1 MVAIVTADMVL
12 VESYSGGTGAL
23 EVGSTVAGF
32 LAPGSQIASGARAVW
47 RCASADY
54 SQWEEFVG
62 TYSAGSPNT
71 VSRDTL
77 LLRSDSGSGFIN
89 WTSGQKKLLFP
100 VVASRYLPLL
110 DDGLKMLPAQLP
122 DSPYSILRS
131 SATVQLGNDTAQ
143 TLTWD
148 VNGGN
153 TLGGIDPGA
162 SVWSAIVL
170 GSGGLYSLRA
180 AVSFSAGG
188 GTYRELRIVVNGG
201 IYAQKRRAPMS
212 AGETVLDVAV
222 DLGVGAN
229 SLVVVQ
235 ALQNSGAALAVG
247 GTTWTHFSAV
257 RQI

>member
-1 MVAIVTADMVL
+1 MAATKSADMVM
-12 VESYSGGTGAL
+12 VETYSGSTGVL
-23 EVGSTVAGF
+23 EVGSVAAPF
-32 LAPGSQIASGARAVW
+32 LAPASQLSNGDRCVW
-47 RCASADY
+47 RCASADG
-54 SQWEEFVG
+54 SLWEEFVG

-77 LLRSDSGSGFIN
+77 LLRSDGGSGFIN

-110 DDGLKMLPAQLP
+110 DDGLKLLPAQLP

-131 SATVQLGNDTAQ
+131 SATIQLGNDTAQ